1 MTDDPVLRASDA
13 DRDHAATLLGEAY
26 ATGRLT
32 TVEHADR
39 LEAVYTAKTMG
50 ELVPLTHDL
59 PQVPGG
65 TSAPAALQKQT
76 VNTVF
81 SKVIKRGRWIASRHT
96 HLAATF
102 GALIVDL
109 SQAVLPGREITVSV
123 SAFCAKMIIRVPP
136 DAQVID
142 EVGALFAKRQVS
154 GDSGGDGPVI
164 RVVGQATFSKV
175 IVARTVSDWNLS
187 GDA

>member
-1 MTDDPVLRASDA
+1 MTDDPELRASDA
-13 DRDHAATLLGEAY
+13 DRDRVATMLGEAY

-50 ELVPLTHDL
+50 ELVPLTRDL
-59 PQVPGG
+59 PELSGRP
-65 TSAPAALQKQT
+65 SALASLEKQSVSAT
-76 VNTVF
+76 F
-81 SKVIKRGRWIASRHT
+81 SKVVKRGRWIASRHT

-123 SAFCAKMIIRVPP
+123 SAFAAKMIIRVPP
-136 DAQVID
+136 NAQVID

-154 GDSGGDGPVI
+154 GGEGGDGPVI
-164 RVVGQATFSKV
+164 RIVGTATFGKV
-175 IVARTVSDWNLS
+175 IVARTITDWNLH